1 MTCTGL
7 DRQILAY
14 LTNSKHVKKMQLLK
28 HQIKGVVIS
37 TKFCLFTESHQF
49 LITF

>member
-14 LTNSKHVKKMQLLK
+14 LTNSKHVVKKCSCLS
-28 HQIKGVVIS
+28 IKGVVIS
-37 TKFCLFTESHQF
+37 TKVCLFTESHQF